1 MASTKVYNPNTQAWE
16 VVGSSHASEIGILDT
31 EDNFINKN
39 VEGSLRELA
48 NRTDENA
55 LGVNA
60 VKTSIQNVNA
70 TINKINEEFN
80 EHITNHPGGSGGG
93 AGGCKITSTFEGGV
107 IDPDT
112 DLYIPI
118 FFTPSNGATNGTA
131 YIMINDIEVGMVML
145 ERGNNRIHIG
155 TLTSIKNEIAIYA
168 KDNKGNMSDMLFWT
182 VIKGGIDFTLNFDYN
197 VDYSIDD
204 VIRAQY
210 VIETPLEGE
219 LYMEVT
225 VDNVKTEV
233 PIKRVGAGEYIF
245 SGLGIGV
252 HPVTMVVK
260 SGIYSSKKYSFNLVI
275 VSSYNLYLSSTFQNG
290 EFEFGTPII
299 IDYRVSKLS
308 SEIFTVKLI
317 LDGNVT
323 KTLKVPTGA
332 YTWTLSNLGV
342 GEHTIRIECSS
353 DQGEFVFIEKE
364 VAIFVGEYT
373 PVEPIMSGLLAYFDA
388 NTMTNNDEN
397 KEYWTDSS
405 GNNVVARL
413 HNFNY
418 KVNGWIEEQTSSGR
432 TEKVLRCDN
441 EAYVEIDLK
450 PFKDNARLGCT
461 IDILYKAKNIGL
473 EEARVIDY
481 TDTEAP
487 YKGIYA
493 NVTETV
499 FKSATNTG
507 TVYLDEDTEIR
518 LTYVIDR
525 VNKFGKIYVNGV
537 LNRPFYL
544 SDNGSGVNAFY
555 EDFTHNE
562 KIYLNSEK
570 GIKNFGA
577 CDFKKLRVYGRA
589 LTDDEIIRNHL
600 ADIEDLNTQRERYK
614 FNFENKTTPAIK
626 IYADESTL
634 GNMTDT
640 ITVPVRVRYE
650 SPNEEFFGSSFDLPA
665 CDICYQG
672 TSSLQYVLKNY
683 TIRLKDESGAPF
695 MYTPY
700 KNGVK
705 ENIFCLKADYMES
718 SHANNVGM
726 AKFING
732 CVYDTKTPAQLIDPN
747 RRTTIDGFPIL
758 LYINDKLQGAYNFN
772 LDRYSTESYGYKDF
786 PKCIAY
792 EVSAN
797 SDTTAGAFHKWTSS
811 SGKSE
816 IDYYKSDFE
825 CLYPPSRAGGSDNFA
840 ELIRLVNWVDNA
852 SDELFKEQI
861 HEYFNLE
868 YLLRY
873 YLVVMVIGAVDN
885 LGKNMKL
892 VSYDGLI
899 WWPQFYDMDTILG
912 LDNTGFLRFS
922 SDIEVEAGIFNTSGS
937 KLWEK
942 VRRLFSVE
950 LKEQYAL
957 MRLDRFTVDN
967 MMKYL
972 YDEQIAA
979 IPETVYNQ
987 DMKTKYL
994 NFGSSYLYACHG
1006 NREQHMKKWIR
1017 ERLVYCDTLM
1027 GYTGSTN
1034 DYITIRSNK
1043 LGHVYL
1049 DLETYVPMYLTVK
1062 WRDEPDTIINGEV
1075 VNHGKQT
1082 KRVGKG
1088 EKVRF
1093 EFNMPT
1099 ETDQEIIVYAG
1110 RYLKSLG
1117 DVSNLQPTTMLLAN
1131 ASKLTSVV
1139 CSSPKLINTDLS
1151 KLLNIQNLDLHG
1163 CTALGSGLG
1172 AQPTLELSSCRY
1184 LKTIDVS
1191 DTKLTAIYTNLD
1203 GGSIESIKY
1212 PTTIQSITLK
1222 NQERLKTIGI
1232 PYDPSNGVECT
1243 GLSSVELQNCPNV
1256 TSLTIDNTVTE
1267 NMFESLK
1274 YTQKL
1279 ILRNSLDIDRMNFG
1293 AFKRLTQLSLSD
1305 MRSLVTCGFDDM
1317 NNVGDTGVLGNVS
1330 ISNCPKI
1337 DTITFNVTSPEK
1349 SVVFTNG
1356 ATLDLS
1362 QAYTLRRIEA
1372 NTPVIGLNT
1381 IILNRDIQD
1390 IILSN
1395 EFNSEVDGDI
1405 KNLWSYSV
1413 ATKNQEE
1420 GYEGIDFKDLEVK
1433 NIDLSTAKRIL
1444 NNRNFNVNMDGIFV
1458 INQVRDGLVYP
1469 FMKFNTVINLT
1480 NYTGSYVGLFKNTD
1494 LSNTTFICNK
1504 DIAATDFTSMFEGA
1518 TIGNCDIRPI
1528 LNRIKNARNYTK
1540 MFANS
1545 DITDASSLLNM
1556 ISFGEDAILDSMFEG
1571 CLGITNITDVDL
1583 SSISNGSISKIF
1595 SNCSNLS
1602 TVTNF
1607 TTGGRNQSYV
1617 FERCR
1622 SLATL
1627 DNFRIAN
1634 ATSIQA
1640 MFAYCTSLISMS
1652 INVPDTVIEMSSLF
1666 SNCTSLVDISGSIFG
1681 SGITL
1686 ADDWMN
1692 GSSITTANNLTIKNN
1707 YVKLSHGTLVSVNNL
1722 TLTNDITT
1730 LYGFFQNS
1738 TSLKSVDNLI
1748 IPPKAKTME
1757 LMFFKTGIE
1766 SISLNIPDTITNIS
1780 GLFSGCSS
1788 LTNIDGTTF
1797 GAGINN
1803 AANVFDGYDVIVPI
1817 TSANNVTIKNNYVK
1831 FSNIKTL
1838 QSAENLTLS
1847 KEVTTLDSLFSGCTE
1862 LNNIAG
1868 ITIEGSITSINNLFY
1883 NCTSLTSIDG
1893 MSFGANIVSAT
1904 DWNTNCSI
1912 VSANDIVIGTNLIKF
1927 QNNTKLQ
1934 YCNNLTITNSV
1945 TTLSDFFYQCTA
1957 LKEFSF
1963 NDNSDFSNIKSMPS
1977 MFAGTRMTKYDLSS
1991 MTVTSNLTN
2000 IDRMFNSCVN
2010 AEEIIMPNGLLYAKF
2025 TRMGGVFGDGLRK
2038 LRKLV
2043 NLKIPECVQ
2052 TCDFLFGGITGSQIG
2067 SLEETPGLEIHSQ
2080 TLITS
2085 NKNAP
2090 QPRQSLFKYSDIKRI
2105 SEITFGP
2112 NVTDISGLFYGCTN
2126 MVEDI
2131 VIPSHITNVTEMFKG
2146 CRSMTHIHSNWNNE
2160 FDDEVIS
2167 TDCYAGCTKIT
2178 HIDGEYILAYEGD
2191 SGIGLIPVEWG
2202 GYGFTKDVTGI
2213 YEMNIPN
2220 DNYTLEF
2227 NPHGTGVTNKFDNNA
2242 PIFWGD
2248 GASTVG
2254 ERIHTYAKAGTYIVK
2269 GKVCTAGNGY
2279 GPNSTIQQCLSKVI
2293 QYPTKKA
2300 EANNGLQYAFYNCK
2314 NLTRVNM
2321 QNSSPKAMA
2330 DVMRGCTSLEYVDVS
2345 GIVTTQCSSYQG
2357 TFDGCTNL
2365 TTIKGFKISSQVSA
2379 NTINTFNGCKSIV
2392 ELDITDWDFSKVT
2405 NANYMFN
2412 ECHNLKRLIGIE
2424 EINLNNLQ
2432 TAHQMFYNCMKLE
2445 SLDGVQITSKTT
2457 NIYGIIGNCKSLKSF
2472 EFIKSWDTSNVTD
2485 FTNVFANLQLS
2496 EDILSTLNLSKALK
2510 IGGIV
2515 QGNNTITN
2523 LSFLNNVGLVP
2534 EQLISVASL
2543 CASCKN
2549 LTDVSAVSNWNLQ
2562 NATDIGNMFKECT
2575 SLTNIDLSNMNAPN
2589 ATSWSG
2595 ICFGCTE
2602 LISFKFPNV
2611 GNKIKNI
2618 DRATQGCYSL
2628 ELLGN
2633 LDLNI
2638 LDTAQGWLYL
2648 SPYDGV
2654 NSYKKIITIE
2664 WENNLKGDNS
2674 EKFFDMLTYV
2684 GSSNYGFYRKVSVE
2698 SVEDLVLNHL
2708 DNCTESPANLKIPKA
2723 TLEAMSS
2730 KSISSAASKGWTLV
2744 SA

>member
-107 IDPDT
+107 IDSDT

-544 SDNGSGVNAFY
+544 SDSGSGVNAFY

-732 CVYDTKTPAQLIDPN
+732 CVYDTKTPAQLINPN

-786 PKCIAY
+786 PKCIVY

-797 SDTTAGAFHKWTSS
+797 SDTTAGAFHKWTSN

-840 ELIRLVNWVDNA
+840 ELIRLVNWVDTA

-899 WWPQFYDMDTILG
+899 WYPQFYDMDTILG
-912 LDNTGFLRFS
+912 LDNTGFLKFG

-942 VRRLFSVE
+942 VRRLFAVE

-1390 IILSN
+1390 IILLN

-1458 INQVRDGLVYP
+1458 INQVRDGVIYP
-1469 FMKFNTVINLT
+1469 FMQFNTVINLT

-1504 DIAATDFTSMFEGA
+1504 DITATDFTSMFEGA

-1528 LNRIKNARNYTK
+1528 LNRIKNARNCTK
-1540 MFANS
+1540 MFANC

-1556 ISFGEDAILDSMFEG
+1556 ITFGEDAILDSMFEK

-1607 TTGGRNQSYV
+1607 TTGGGNQSYV
-1617 FERCR
+1617 FEKCR

-1692 GSSITTANNLTIKNN
+1692 GSSITTADNLTIKNN

-1722 TLTNDITT
+1722 TLTNNITT

-1748 IPPKAKTME
+1748 IPPKVKTME

-1766 SISLNIPDTITNIS
+1766 SISLNIPDNVTNIS
-1780 GLFSGCSS
+1780 YMFNGCSK
-1788 LTNIDGTTF
+1788 LTDISGTRF
-1797 GAGINN
+1797 GAGITTTTEW
-1803 AANVFDGYDVIVPI
+1803 IP
-1817 TSANNVTIKNNYVK
+1817 TSQILYANNISLN
-1831 FSNIKTL
+1831 SQNIKFKDFNKL
-1838 QSAENLTLS
+1838 IQCNNLVINQSFTNLN
-1847 KEVTTLDSLFSGCTE
+1847 ELFYGCS
-1862 LNNIAG
+1862 
-1868 ITIEGSITSINNLFY
+1868 SITNIDLSNNSLP
-1883 NCTSLTSIDG
+1883 NCRGVARLCESCTSLISLKLPEFNDKVDIYRLCAGCGKVEVIEFYPKIMDVSRQYGFADVNYQVFSSCSRLTTLKNFKVKCTLIDSDREKYLLRQSIDG
-1893 MSFGANIVSAT
+1893 LRSMWSGANNLR
-1904 DWNTNCSI
+1904 NTEGMGVYN
-1912 VSANDIVIGTNLIKF
+1912 NDGRAM
-1927 QNNTKLQ
+1927 
-1934 YCNNLTITNSV
+1934 
-1945 TTLSDFFYQCTA
+1945 FYGYRGDIS
-1957 LKEFSF
+1957 EF
-1963 NDNSDFSNIKSMPS
+1963 
-1977 MFAGTRMTKYDLSS
+1977 
-1991 MTVTSNLTN
+1991 
-2000 IDRMFNSCVN
+2000 
-2010 AEEIIMPNGLLYAKF
+2010 E
-2025 TRMGGVFGDGLRK
+2025 
-2038 LRKLV
+2038 
-2043 NLKIPECVQ
+2043 
-2052 TCDFLFGGITGSQIG
+2052 IG
-2067 SLEETPGLEIHSQ
+2067 SE
-2080 TLITS
+2080 
-2085 NKNAP
+2085 
-2090 QPRQSLFKYSDIKRI
+2090 
-2105 SEITFGP
+2105 
-2112 NVTDISGLFYGCTN
+2112 VTDISYIFQGRTGITKDFEFTN
-2126 MVEDI
+2126 R
-2131 VIPSHITNVTEMFKG
+2131 ITNCTEAFKG
-2146 CRSMTHIHSNWNNE
+2146 CTSITHVHSNWKKTYNE
-2160 FDDEVIS
+2160 DITT
-2167 TDCYAGCTKIT
+2167 TDCYAGCTEIT
-2178 HIDGEYILAYEGD
+2178 HIDGQNVIAYKGDKGIDYIPT
-2191 SGIGLIPVEWG
+2191 IWG
-2202 GYGFTKDVTGI
+2202 GYGFDEISDYYGI
-2213 YEMNIPN
+2213 YEVNIPS
-2220 DNYTLEF
+2220 DNYTFTCRGNLVSMSF
-2227 NPHGTGVTNKFDNNA
+2227 NTSPTKA
-2242 PIFWGD
+2242 PNRVNWGD
-2248 GASTVG
+2248 GTIDI
-2254 ERIHTYAKAGTYIVK
+2254 RIGDGHTHTYAKAGKYYIKGNIVNGKDGQPFRNIITKIIRHPKIITNGHCSFWFGCSKLTYIDVTNFNPSE
-2269 GKVCTAGNGY
+2269 GRCTLNSFLNG
-2279 GPNSTIQQCLSKVI
+2279 
-2293 QYPTKKA
+2293 
-2300 EANNGLQYAFYNCK
+2300 
-2314 NLTRVNM
+2314 
-2321 QNSSPKAMA
+2321 
-2330 DVMRGCTSLEYVDVS
+2330 
-2345 GIVTTQCSSYQG
+2345 CSSL
-2357 TFDGCTNL
+2357 TNEGL
-2365 TTIKGFKISSQVSA
+2365 IGFE
-2379 NTINTFNGCKSIV
+2379 N
-2392 ELDITDWDFSKVT
+2392 LDVSKVT
-2405 NANYMFN
+2405 NFGNMFTSCSKLTAPPITTFGRPN
-2412 ECHNLKRLIGIE
+2412 SSESIYYGQMYESTKFTIDNNIIWKIQGKCNLYRMFTFCHNAKE
-2424 EINLNNLQ
+2424 FNVMWE
-2432 TAHQMFYNCMKLE
+2432 TDE
-2445 SLDGVQITSKTT
+2445 GVSMEGFFCETKNVVT
-2457 NIYGIIGNCKSLKSF
+2457 SLKTMNL
-2472 EFIKSWDTSNVTD
+2472 TSCG
-2485 FTNVFANLQLS
+2485 
-2496 EDILSTLNLSKALK
+2496 STIFKGYFFGGVGSQENRALTTLECTGTQSYSLNLSFYP
-2510 IGGIV
+2510 
-2515 QGNNTITN
+2515 N
-2523 LSFLNNVGLVP
+2523 LSKESLLNVINCLCTTT
-2534 EQLISVASL
+2534 ETLQLALGS
-2543 CASCKN
+2543 KN
-2549 LTDVSAVSNWNLQ
+2549 LSKLSANEIKI
-2562 NATDIGNMFKECT
+2562 ATD
-2575 SLTNIDLSNMNAPN
+2575 
-2589 ATSWSG
+2589 
-2595 ICFGCTE
+2595 
-2602 LISFKFPNV
+2602 
-2611 GNKIKNI
+2611 
-2618 DRATQGCYSL
+2618 
-2628 ELLGN
+2628 
-2633 LDLNI
+2633 
-2638 LDTAQGWLYL
+2638 
-2648 SPYDGV
+2648 
-2654 NSYKKIITIE
+2654 
-2664 WENNLKGDNS
+2664 
-2674 EKFFDMLTYV
+2674 
-2684 GSSNYGFYRKVSVE
+2684 
-2698 SVEDLVLNHL
+2698 
-2708 DNCTESPANLKIPKA
+2708 
-2723 TLEAMSS
+2723 
-2730 KSISSAASKGWTLV
+2730 KGWSV
-2744 SA
+2744 IA